1 MFNKQTI
8 KQIMF
13 LFLILVFIIIITKNI
28 SKIEFSLI
36 FIHWQISLAII
47 GLAFCFIA
55 LKSFMLYM
63 VGNLFHI
70 NKNYFHFVKV
80 FCMSCFFEVTTFTG
94 KIGAD
99 GFKFFFWKKVP
110 KKRKISL
117 LLFLR
122 TADMFGFTWLLIFLM
137 LPWKLAFVGMC
148 LITIFIFTNLKQNK
162 INYFPDSFKKTI
174 RHHWGKWVLISFIST
189 TVFLIMVAQLSVV
202 FNSLGLDVTKK
213 TTSIFLTSHGL
224 GVLSQLPF
232 GLGVKDFS
240 IFYQLK
246 GYLTQST
253 ILLGLIWTRLL
264 GEMVIVVLGGIFSIK
279 YLREGKNNFKK

>member
-1 MFNKQTI
+1 
-8 KQIMF
+8 
-13 LFLILVFIIIITKNI
+13 
-28 SKIEFSLI
+28 
-36 FIHWQISLAII
+36 
-47 GLAFCFIA
+47 
-55 LKSFMLYM
+55 
-63 VGNLFHI
+63 
-70 NKNYFHFVKV
+70 
-80 FCMSCFFEVTTFTG
+80 MSCFFEVTTFTG